1 MQWYGT
7 VFFSCSFLLG
17 LLTIIKGNQEGVQY
31 LRTRFFP
38 GETEYLSQV
47 QWPRKLDP
55 IVCPK
60 KIDNL
65 DFSLSFGVL
74 TIRYRRAHIETASQ
88 KEWSDNLLRDMTWA
102 QRIQDSK
109 YPFENENRLRLFT
122 DEDFGVVIQSLEDP
136 NISTAEINVVLHPPE
151 TSPGL
156 DIIVLQSAG
165 ALDWEEFVLD
175 FSRDTGEEEVENER
189 KVLNAIRREIFN
201 SPASLPSVIFIAL
214 EGTSRPMMKE
224 YGSDLELFLR
234 SMREGG
240 SHNSSHRAFIME
252 GYHSATF
259 GTTVHN
265 LTPLFTGLPVANP
278 MGDALEESL
287 QKVCTDRVL
296 SATREK
302 FYWSIYSEVG
312 YRTFS
317 GMTGEHYWGCWGGK
331 KPNYS
336 CRDWSKE
343 ENRFLANMKKAAA
356 NKSKEFP
363 IFIESELCKMVGG
376 LWQGASARLK
386 GCGDCYC
393 CSHIG
398 LWNAKP
404 KLWRCAEHEMARG
417 EDQSKDQLAKNCHDI
432 GGVIPDE
439 DNKMDFHGCSCSC
452 CRKTGEYFGERG
464 VFTFNEASSIS
475 KGLGGSL
482 NVAKHWNKTAQCAGS
497 RLLHEAYMDELL
509 RSIDRKVAPLFSYI
523 HLHEPHD
530 HREYLSVVAE
540 SLPRY
545 IDRIMETEP
554 NSIIILAGD
563 HGPPAAFDQ
572 RMPFLSILMPN
583 KLLNHPNAK
592 THNIS
597 ENLRANE
604 QRLVTPFDIYLTF
617 GHILSLFGNGSKVNA
632 CFGEAQASYPEA
644 MLRVVDGTD
653 PFQGYLYNTE
663 DHQARSLFQSIPA
676 NRSCNMAGIEDF
688 HCGEGNWISQL
699 GSSKTTGLSDLP
711 NRSLGII
718 NSFLRSKAVEFENYP
733 CKILKLGKVL
743 SLDLKDEFPL
753 SEPSKKHLRYVRT
766 VFSTL
771 DEGLGS
777 VVYYMMFSYNVISPM
792 KNFRVLYV
800 TQKTMYNR
808 YGKCRH
814 TSTAGLFCVCNA
826 SDTPAI

>member
-1 MQWYGT
+1 
-7 VFFSCSFLLG
+7 
-17 LLTIIKGNQEGVQY
+17 
-31 LRTRFFP
+31 
-38 GETEYLSQV
+38 
-47 QWPRKLDP
+47 
-55 IVCPK
+55 
-60 KIDNL
+60 
-65 DFSLSFGVL
+65 
-74 TIRYRRAHIETASQ
+74 
-88 KEWSDNLLRDMTWA
+88 
-102 QRIQDSK
+102 
-109 YPFENENRLRLFT
+109 
-122 DEDFGVVIQSLEDP
+122 
-136 NISTAEINVVLHPPE
+136 
-151 TSPGL
+151 
-156 DIIVLQSAG
+156 
-165 ALDWEEFVLD
+165 
-175 FSRDTGEEEVENER
+175 
-189 KVLNAIRREIFN
+189 
-201 SPASLPSVIFIAL
+201 
-214 EGTSRPMMKE
+214 
-224 YGSDLELFLR
+224 
-234 SMREGG
+234 
-240 SHNSSHRAFIME
+240 ME

-376 LWQGASARLK
+376 LWQ
-386 GCGDCYC
+386 
-393 CSHIG
+393 
-398 LWNAKP
+398 
-404 KLWRCAEHEMARG
+404 
-417 EDQSKDQLAKNCHDI
+417 
-432 GGVIPDE
+432 
-439 DNKMDFHGCSCSC
+439 
-452 CRKTGEYFGERG
+452 G

-800 TQKTMYNR
+800 TQKTR
-808 YGKCRH
+808 YYRYHKCRH